1 LFFKDLE
8 GKIKIFQK
16 MSISG
21 PDLRSKNR
29 LAEMAL
35 YTIAFVIKLSKRCNF
50 FFENSD
56 AFFGKLTFC
65 ECHVFLCPDHKMKF
79 LGKKISNSFFF

>member
-8 GKIKIFQK
+8 GKIENFQK

-29 LAEMAL
+29 LALMAL
-35 YTIAFVIKLSKRCNF
+35 YTMAFVIKLSKRCEIRDSNRF
-50 FFENSD
+50 W
-56 AFFGKLTFC
+56 
-65 ECHVFLCPDHKMKF
+65 
-79 LGKKISNSFFF
+79 GKKNHPNSWTFYLG